1 AAGAESEETRMAGIA
16 ERLKAARVA
25 PVVRTGT
32 EAAARRGVALLRE
45 EGFALFEI
53 TLTTPGAL
61 AIIADLAAEPGLC
74 VGVGTVL
81 DRAAGEAAIA
91 AGAAFVVSPAYVEGL
106 TDLGREADTPVAL
119 GAATPTEALRAH
131 EAGAAFVKL
140 FPAKQLGGPGF
151 VKALR
156 SVFPAIEIMPTGGI
170 DPGDIDAYFAAGAV
184 CLGMGGNLV
193 SDAALQAGDDAVI
206 RAAARAVRDVLG
218 ETA

>member
-1 AAGAESEETRMAGIA
+1 MVGIA

-61 AIIADLAAEPGLC
+61 AIIADLASEPGLC